1 MERVSDR
8 QGKMEGHGSTGQ
20 SPLQAVKSV
29 KEEEEYQLKVPQAC
43 VCVYSMYVSFQVG
56 TEDEV

>member
-1 MERVSDR
+1 
-8 QGKMEGHGSTGQ
+8 MEGHGSTGQ

-43 VCVYSMYVSFQVG
+43 VCLQYVCFLLG
-56 TEDEV
+56 GHRE